1 MASATHA
8 ACDTSTA
15 STRAEVL
22 ADAVVHGAGI
32 AGAGTAAV
40 LLLGA
45 VTATG
50 DATAVAAAAIYAAA
64 LIAMPWVSAAY
75 NLSPPNRWRHL
86 LRRLDHA
93 TIFVM
98 IAGTYTPFGLVALGG
113 ALGHALFALVWLAAV
128 GGAILKLWHPSWL
141 DTRRSVALYLALGW
155 CALPAL
161 GPLAA
166 TLGPQTLALVGL
178 GGVLY
183 SVGVIF
189 HLWTTLPFHN
199 AIWHAFV
206 FVAAGCHAFA
216 VFDVLVG

>member
-8 ACDTSTA
+8 AYDKRSTY
-15 STRAEVL
+15 SRAELL
-22 ADAVVHGAGI
+22 ADAAVHGAAI
-32 AGAGTAAV
+32 AGAGAAAV
-40 LLLGA
+40 FLLAA
-45 VTATG
+45 VAGTG
-50 DATAVAAAAIYAAA
+50 DATVVAAAIYAAA
-64 LIAMPWVSAAY
+64 LVAMPWVSAAY
-75 NLSPPNRWRHL
+75 NLTPANRWSDL
-86 LRRLDHA
+86 LRRLDQA

-113 ALGHALFALVWLAAV
+113 ILGYALLALVWLAAAV
-128 GGAILKLWHPSWL
+128 GVVLKLWRPRWL

-166 TLGPQTLALVGL
+166 TLGPATLALVGL

-183 SVGVIF
+183 SLGVIF

-206 FVAAGCHAFA
+206 VVAAGCHVFA

>member
-1 MASATHA
+1 MVSATDA
-8 ACDTSTA
+8 TDDTRSA
-15 STRAEVL
+15 YTRAELL
-22 ADAVVHGAGI
+22 ADAAVHGAGI
-32 AGAGTAAV
+32 AGAGAAAV
-40 LLLGA
+40 FLLAAVVDTGDGA
-45 VTATG
+45 V
-50 DATAVAAAAIYAAA
+50 VVAAAIYAAV
-64 LIAMPWVSAAY
+64 LVAMPLVSAAY
-75 NLSPPNRWRHL
+75 NLTPPNRWRDL
-86 LRRLDHA
+86 LRRLDQA

-113 ALGHALFALVWLAAV
+113 VLGHALLALVWIAAV
-128 GGAILKLWHPSWL
+128 VGVVLKLWHPHWL

-166 TLGPQTLALVGL
+166 TLGPATLALVGL

-183 SVGVIF
+183 SLGVIF

-199 AIWHAFV
+199 AIWHGFV
-206 FVAAGCHAFA
+206 VAAAGCHVFA